1 MARLMPV
8 AFSLKPTTPGR
19 TKSYNAFQKNNKTY
33 KPHQM
38 HQFQLYLTIL
48 LNINGLLVGLRIQQP
63 LKLRSIVDLD
73 LRDPG
78 ITLRAVIDGLGL
90 VIQEGVTLQ
99 HLSGHRG
106 EDIGSGLDRFHSS
119 DGLACADFQ
128 VRLGQL
134 NEDDIAK
141 GVGGVLGD
149 SNLSCSIGIECQYGL
164 LEAEVRGGR
173 HDNAMGTNPSCR
185 RRPIR
190 SIRGIQRTSLPA
202 LKHKTR

>member
-8 AFSLKPTTPGR
+8 AFSLKATTPGR
-19 TKSYNAFQKNNKTY
+19 TKSYNAFQRKQNVETTSDASIPALLN
-33 KPHQM
+33 H
-38 HQFQLYLTIL
+38 L
-48 LNINGLLVGLRIQQP
+48 LNINGLLVGLRVQQP
-63 LKLRSIVDLD
+63 FKLRSIVDLD
-73 LRDPG
+73 LCNPG
-78 ITLRAVIDGLGL
+78 ITLRALVDGLGL

-149 SNLSCSIGIECQYGL
+149 TNLSCSIGIGHQHMC
-164 LEAEVRGGR
+164 
-173 HDNAMGTNPSCR
+173 
-185 RRPIR
+185 
-190 SIRGIQRTSLPA
+190 A
-202 LKHKTR
+202 L